1 MPEQVARTGGPEITE
16 AADADTELELISPE
30 FDDDGLLPDR
40 FSYARHNLSPP
51 LLWDGVPEDTAE
63 LVLLCEDIDA
73 PIGTFVHW
81 VVKDI
86 EPDADGVDEAD
97 TPRGGIAG
105 RNGFGAP
112 GWSGPHPP
120 AGDEPHRYVFQ
131 LYAVDTP
138 LRLRMDA
145 NAGDVHA
152 AMAGHVLARG
162 TLVGRFAR

>member
-1 MPEQVARTGGPEITE
+1 MPEQVTRTDDAETTGEADEI
-16 AADADTELELISPE
+16 AELELISPE
-30 FDDDGLLPDR
+30 FDDDGALPER

-51 LLWDGVPEDTAE
+51 LLWSGVPEEAAE

-86 EPDADGVDEAD
+86 EPDVDGVDEAD
-97 TPRGGIAG
+97 MPRGGIAG

-120 AGDEPHRYVFQ
+120 AGDDPHRYLFQ
-131 LYAVDTP
+131 VYAVDRS

-145 NAGDVHA
+145 NAADVRT

>member
-1 MPEQVARTGGPEITE
+1 MPEQVTASPEI
-16 AADADTELELISPE
+16 ADATDVVAELELISTE
-30 FDDDGLLPDR
+30 FDADGMLPDR

-51 LLWDGVPEDTAE
+51 LLWSGVPEDAAE

-73 PIGTFVHW
+73 PIGRFVHW

-86 EPDADGVDEAD
+86 EPDVDGVDEAE
-97 TPRGGIAG
+97 TPGGGIAG

-120 AGDEPHRYVFQ
+120 AGDRPHRYVFQ
-131 LYAVDTP
+131 LYAVDKR

-145 NAGDVHA
+145 NAADVRA

-162 TLVGRFAR
+162 TLIGRFAR